1 MMLVLLHRGRT
12 EGEPAARGHRAA
24 ARGHRAAARGHRAV
38 ARGHRATGHAEE
50 SSSGKPVSNTGDL
63 AHGTRKKKLMFLGGK
78 EL

>member
-12 EGEPAARGHRAA
+12 EGEPA